1 MAVAMQGERWN
12 ATRRKVEKNESNSHE
27 IMRIKN
33 RNGVTT
39 AAGLGPA
46 TEARFPKQNAAVAF
60 EFPSPLSPLGHAAGV
75 RICLVVL
82 MASIAVAVVFFG
94 GTETYSWAAVQVLLL
109 GVGVAQV
116 VEQLRRPALP
126 WRVWIIPAALL
137 AWAAVQWL
145 VPLAMMA
152 SFDRWAT
159 SEMFV
164 RLLVYGSAF
173 AAARRVARDARSA
186 QRLILALLVLGVF
199 EAAYGLVQYLTGW
212 QRILWYERVYYR
224 ENATGTYVNHNHF
237 AGFLE
242 MVIPFAVARAL
253 VALPR
258 AGSHRAHGA
267 AGKVAMFL
275 FLAAVLVL
283 AVVFS
288 ESRMGLLA
296 CVGSLM
302 AMAAVLGLRGR
313 NSAAPHGVLSAGL
326 ILLLLVACAA
336 LMFWMG
342 PEPVFSRFAAL
353 SEQQGPAAAGGR
365 PAVWADTLRLIG
377 ERPLAGIGLGAF
389 EAAYTKVQT
398 VDVHARVD
406 YAHND
411 YLQVA
416 AELGVPAALL
426 FWAMIFALA
435 TRAVRACWIP
445 ADRARQ
451 AVALGATGA
460 LAALLLHSLT
470 DFNLYIP
477 ANGLVFAV
485 VLGLGSKNGMG
496 DEHA

>member
-1 MAVAMQGERWN
+1 M
-12 ATRRKVEKNESNSHE
+12 H
-27 IMRIKN
+27 IKN
-33 RNGVTT
+33 GNGVTP
-39 AAGLGPA
+39 AAGSEPA
-46 TEARFPKQNAAVAF
+46 RVSNFPKRNPADAF
-60 EFPSPLSPLGHAAGV
+60 EFSAPLATRSHAAEV
-75 RICLVVL
+75 RIYVVGL
-82 MASIAVAVVFFG
+82 MAAIAVAVVFFG
-94 GTETYSWAAVQVLLL
+94 GTETYSWAAVQILLL
-109 GVGVAQV
+109 GMGVALV
-116 VEQLRRPALP
+116 CEQLRRPAPP
-126 WRVWIIPAALL
+126 WHKWIFPAALL
-137 AWAAVQWL
+137 AWAATQWL
-145 VPLAMMA
+145 APFEAVA

-159 SEMFV
+159 GELLV

-173 AAARRVARDARSA
+173 AAARRVARDERSA
-186 QRLILALLVLGVF
+186 QRLILGLLVLGAF

-212 QRILWYERVYYR
+212 QKILWYERVYYR
-224 ENATGTYVNHNHF
+224 ESATGTYVNHNHY

-258 AGSHRAHGA
+258 AGNPRAHGA
-267 AGKVAMFL
+267 AGKAAMFL

-288 ESRMGLLA
+288 ESRMGLIA
-296 CVGSLM
+296 CVGSLV
-302 AMAAVLGLRGR
+302 AMAAMLGLRTR
-313 NSAAPHGVLSAGL
+313 RFAAPHGALSAGL
-326 ILLLLVACAA
+326 ILLLLAGSAA
-336 LMFWMG
+336 LMIWMG

-353 SEQQGPAAAGGR
+353 SEQQGPGAAGGR
-365 PAVWADTLRLIG
+365 LEVWADTLRLIG

-389 EAAYTKVQT
+389 ESAYTKVQT
-398 VDVHARVD
+398 VDVNARVE

-435 TRAVRACWIP
+435 TRSVGAFWLP
-445 ADRARQ
+445 ADLTQQ
-451 AVALGATGA
+451 AIALGATGA

-485 VLGLGSKNGMG
+485 VLGLGSSQSTA
-496 DEHA
+496 DEHS